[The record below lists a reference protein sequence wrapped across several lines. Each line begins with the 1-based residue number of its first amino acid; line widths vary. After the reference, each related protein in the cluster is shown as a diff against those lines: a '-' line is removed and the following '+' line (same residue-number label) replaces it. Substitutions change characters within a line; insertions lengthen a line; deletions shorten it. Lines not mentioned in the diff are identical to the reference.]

1 MNKDPTVCLNMIVK
15 NESKIICRLFDSVI
29 KWIDCYCIC
38 DTGSTDD
45 TVDRIK
51 KYFNSKNIPGK
62 IVVEQFK
69 DFSHNRNFSLQSCVG
84 MSDYVLLLDADM
96 IFIRIKIY
104 FRKNVDA

>member
-96 IFIRIKIY
+96 IFY
-104 FRKNVDA
+104 PNKNLFSKKC